1 MGWCAY
7 RFGNVWHGKVM
18 HTGLVMYGIDAG
30 LVMNGKVMCTG
41 FAMHAMVVHTGFVM
55 SMAWQCTHV

>member
-1 MGWCAY
+1 
-7 RFGNVWHGKVM
+7 M